1 MSYEFSLS
9 TERTSLIGTET
20 FRDHFVN
27 SLKLSKNRIQI
38 LSGYVNI
45 NGVRWLEKQLDN
57 KSINVTIITQWN
69 EQNLIDG
76 SCDLE
81 SYLISKNNNW
91 TFKILN
97 NLHAKVAL
105 FDDDILYIGSG
116 NLTGKGMALVPV
128 SNSELGIAV
137 KPTPKDISLISKLVN
152 QSTTVDENMY
162 NQLKNWLDK
171 QDIKQKIKYE
181 KFPYEIRNVL
191 NQDYNKLW
199 VSNFLWCTYE
209 ELQMNNLDNDDL
221 INRKEHDFRILGIDK
236 FDHDM
241 IKDTFNELHVYKWLI
256 ESLQKQ
262 ENKSLYFGELA
273 KKIHDVLYDDPKPYR
288 REVKDL
294 QQNLYTFIEGLKINE
309 IEITR
314 PNYSQKIKLI

>member
-1 MSYEFSLS
+1 MSYDFSLS

-38 LSGYVNI
+38 LSGYVNV
-45 NGVRWLEKQLDN
+45 NGIRWLEKQLDN
-57 KSINVTIITQWN
+57 KSINVTIVTQWN

-81 SYLISKNNNW
+81 SYIISKKNNW

-116 NLTGKGMALVPV
+116 NLTGRGMALVPV
-128 SNSELGIAV
+128 SNSELGVGV
-137 KPTPKDISLISKLVN
+137 KPTSKDVSLISKLIN
-152 QSTTVDENMY
+152 QSTTVDENIY

-171 QDIKQKIKYE
+171 QDVKQKIKYE
-181 KFPYEIRNVL
+181 KFPEEIKNVL

-199 VSNFLWCTYE
+199 VSNFLWSTYE
-209 ELQMNNLDNDDL
+209 ELQINEKNNEDL
-221 INRKEHDFRILGIDK
+221 KNRQEHDFRILGIEK
-236 FDHDM
+236 FDHDA
-241 IKDTFNELHVYKWLI
+241 IKESFKELHVYKWLI
-256 ESLQKQ
+256 ASLKKE
-262 ENKSLYFGELA
+262 ENNSLYFGELA

-294 QQNLYTFIEGLKINE
+294 QQNLYTFIEGLKIDG

-314 PNYSQKIKLI
+314 PNYSQKIRLI